1 MATYIGASPIGHSGG
16 HAGDRPVM
24 TRVGNFLNA
33 VAAWRARR
41 RENSIKRRNLRLM
54 RDLSGHV
61 LRDIGLDR
69 SELASVIYNGGQ
81 ERRRCYDP
89 R

>member
-1 MATYIGASPIGHSGG
+1 
-16 HAGDRPVM
+16 M
-24 TRVGNFLNA
+24 TRVGNILNA
-33 VAAWRARR
+33 VAAWHARR
-41 RENSIKRRNLRLM
+41 RENSIRRRNLRQM

-69 SELASVIYNGGQ
+69 SELASVIYSGRH

>member
-1 MATYIGASPIGHSGG
+1 MATYIEASPIGPSGG

-24 TRVGNFLNA
+24 TRAGNFLLA
-33 VAAWRARR
+33 VAAWRRR
-41 RENSIKRRNLRLM
+41 MHENSVKRRNLRLM
-54 RDLSGHV
+54 RDLNNHV

-69 SELASVIYNGGQ
+69 SELASVVYNSRR

>member
-1 MATYIGASPIGHSGG
+1 MATYIEASPIGRSGG

-24 TRVGNFLNA
+24 THAGNFLRA
-33 VAAWRARR
+33 LAAWRRR
-41 RENSIKRRNLRLM
+41 MRENSLKRRNLRLM
-54 RDLSGHV
+54 RDLNNHV

-69 SELASVIYNGGQ
+69 SELASVVYNSRS